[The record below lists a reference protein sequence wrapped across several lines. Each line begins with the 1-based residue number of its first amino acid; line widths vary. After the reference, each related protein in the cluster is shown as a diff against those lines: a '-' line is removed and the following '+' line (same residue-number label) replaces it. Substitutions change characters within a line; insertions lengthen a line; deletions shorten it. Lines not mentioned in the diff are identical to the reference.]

1 LAWPGGA
8 PPWLGHGGCGFDWL
22 VDAGVGFGVGSFV
35 AFGVGLAVG
44 AGVGFGVTFAVGA
57 GVGFGVTFA
66 VGAGVGLGVGF
77 AVGAEVGLGVG
88 LPVDVGWL
96 ARGDDVVPGAL
107 VGLPGTAGE
116 AVATAMVGVGLTVTP
131 VTVGDEEGDG
141 IGPPGDAVG
150 PGDGS
155 ELPGDA
161 IEPPVGAAV
170 RVGVGTTAIAFGPA
184 LALARCCNST
194 PPTPSTI
201 VARTR
206 FRAPRLRMSRVR

>member
-1 LAWPGGA
+1 LF
-8 PPWLGHGGCGFDWL
+8 GHGGCGFDSL

-44 AGVGFGVTFAVGA
+44 AGVGFGVGFAVGA
-57 GVGFGVTFA
+57 GVGFGV
-66 VGAGVGLGVGF
+66 GL

-116 AVATAMVGVGLTVTP
+116 AVATAVVGVGLTDTP

-150 PGDGS
+150 PGDDDS
-155 ELPGDA
+155 ELPGDS